1 MGGHY
6 ETDDRYLPFC
16 GSDAAC
22 RRLGAGKPHLMQE
35 GSVRQRRR
43 RRSREDAAVAQTERT
58 AESMQIQKTCRYLL
72 RMDDDG
78 ILKVYEADGITLLF
92 ETNIRAERLSVQTRE
107 QLSNG
112 IPVDDERELYDL
124 LESYSS

>member
-1 MGGHY
+1 MKRTIGICLFAAVMLFAGGLCGKNAFDAERIRTAE
-6 ETDDRYLPFC
+6 ETE
-16 GSDAAC
+16 A
-22 RRLGAGKPHLMQE
+22 
-35 GSVRQRRR
+35 VT
-43 RRSREDAAVAQTERT
+43 EDAAVTQTERT

-78 ILKVYEADGITLLF
+78 ILKVYEA
-92 ETNIRAERLSVQTRE
+92 ERLSVQTRE
-107 QLSNG
+107 QLSDG

>member
-1 MGGHY
+1 MKRTIGICLFAAVMLLVGGLCGKNAFDAGRIRTAE
-6 ETDDRYLPFC
+6 ETE
-16 GSDAAC
+16 A
-22 RRLGAGKPHLMQE
+22 
-35 GSVRQRRR
+35 VT
-43 RRSREDAAVAQTERT
+43 EDAAVAQTERT
-58 AESMQIQKTCRYLL
+58 AESMQIQETCRYLL

-92 ETNIRAERLSVQTRE
+92 ATNIRAERLSVQTRE
-107 QLSNG
+107 QLSDG

>member
-1 MGGHY
+1 MKRTIGICLFAAVMLLVGG
-6 ETDDRYLPFC
+6 LC
-16 GSDAAC
+16 GKTAFDAGRIRTA
-22 RRLGAGKPHLMQE
+22 E
-35 GSVRQRRR
+35 GTEAVT
-43 RRSREDAAVAQTERT
+43 EDAAVAQT
-58 AESMQIQKTCRYLL
+58 ESMQIQKTCRYLL

-107 QLSNG
+107 QLSDG
-112 IPVDDERELYDL
+112 ILVDDERELYDL

>member
-1 MGGHY
+1 MKRTIGICLFAAVMLLVGGLCGKTAFDAGRIRTE
-6 ETDDRYLPFC
+6 ETE
-16 GSDAAC
+16 A
-22 RRLGAGKPHLMQE
+22 
-35 GSVRQRRR
+35 VT
-43 RRSREDAAVAQTERT
+43 EDVAVAQTERT

>member
-1 MGGHY
+1 MKRTIGIC
-6 ETDDRYLPFC
+6 LF
-16 GSDAAC
+16 
-22 RRLGAGKPHLMQE
+22 
-35 GSVRQRRR
+35 
-43 RRSREDAAVAQTERT
+43 AAVMLFAGGLCGKNAFDAERIRTAEETEAVTEVTQTERT

-92 ETNIRAERLSVQTRE
+92 ETNIRAERLSVQTME
-107 QLSNG
+107 QLSDG

>member
-1 MGGHY
+1 MSQWH
-6 ETDDRYLPFC
+6 
-16 GSDAAC
+16 
-22 RRLGAGKPHLMQE
+22 
-35 GSVRQRRR
+35 
-43 RRSREDAAVAQTERT
+43 RRSGLRRAC
-58 AESMQIQKTCRYLL
+58 KTCRYLL

>member
-1 MGGHY
+1 MKRTIGICLFAAVMLFAGGLCGKNAFDAERIRTAE
-6 ETDDRYLPFC
+6 ETE
-16 GSDAAC
+16 A
-22 RRLGAGKPHLMQE
+22 
-35 GSVRQRRR
+35 VT
-43 RRSREDAAVAQTERT
+43 EDAAVTQTERT

-78 ILKVYEADGITLLF
+78 ILKVYEADGI
-92 ETNIRAERLSVQTRE
+92 RAERLSVQTRE
-107 QLSNG
+107 QLSDG

>member
-1 MGGHY
+1 MKRTIGICLFAAVMLLAGGLCGKTAFDAGRIRTAEEK
-6 ETDDRYLPFC
+6 ETE
-16 GSDAAC
+16 A
-22 RRLGAGKPHLMQE
+22 
-35 GSVRQRRR
+35 VT
-43 RRSREDAAVAQTERT
+43 EDAAAAQTERT

-107 QLSNG
+107 QLSDG

>member
-1 MGGHY
+1 MKRTIGICLFAAVMLLVGGLCGKTAFDAGRIRTAE
-6 ETDDRYLPFC
+6 ETEAVD
-16 GSDAAC
+16 
-22 RRLGAGKPHLMQE
+22 
-35 GSVRQRRR
+35 V
-43 RRSREDAAVAQTERT
+43 AVAQTERT

>member
-1 MGGHY
+1 MKRTIGICLFAAVMLLVGGLCGNTAFDAGRIRTAK
-6 ETDDRYLPFC
+6 ETE
-16 GSDAAC
+16 A
-22 RRLGAGKPHLMQE
+22 
-35 GSVRQRRR
+35 VT
-43 RRSREDAAVAQTERT
+43 EDVAVAQTERT
-58 AESMQIQKTCRYLL
+58 AESMQSQKTCRYLL

-78 ILKVYEADGITLLF
+78 IVKAYEADGITLLF

>member
-1 MGGHY
+1 MKRTIGICLFAAVMLLVGGLCGKTAFDAGRIRTAE
-6 ETDDRYLPFC
+6 ETE
-16 GSDAAC
+16 A
-22 RRLGAGKPHLMQE
+22 
-35 GSVRQRRR
+35 VT
-43 RRSREDAAVAQTERT
+43 EDAAVAQTERT

-92 ETNIRAERLSVQTRE
+92 ETNIRAERLSVTRE
-107 QLSNG
+107 QLSDG
-112 IPVDDERELYDL
+112 ILVDDERELYDL

>member
-1 MGGHY
+1 MKRTIGICLFAAVMLLVGGLCGKTAFDAGRIRTAE
-6 ETDDRYLPFC
+6 ET
-16 GSDAAC
+16 
-22 RRLGAGKPHLMQE
+22 
-35 GSVRQRRR
+35 VT
-43 RRSREDAAVAQTERT
+43 EDVAVAQTERT

>member
-1 MGGHY
+1 MKRTIGICLFAAVMLLVGG
-6 ETDDRYLPFC
+6 LC
-16 GSDAAC
+16 GKTAFDAGRIRTAEE
-22 RRLGAGKPHLMQE
+22 A
-35 GSVRQRRR
+35 VT
-43 RRSREDAAVAQTERT
+43 EDAAVAQTERT

-92 ETNIRAERLSVQTRE
+92 ETNIRAEWLSVQTRE
-107 QLSNG
+107 QLSDG

>member
-1 MGGHY
+1 MKRTIGICLFAAVMLLVGGLCGKTAFDAGRIRTAE
-6 ETDDRYLPFC
+6 ET
-16 GSDAAC
+16 
-22 RRLGAGKPHLMQE
+22 
-35 GSVRQRRR
+35 VT
-43 RRSREDAAVAQTERT
+43 EDAAVAQTERT

>member
-1 MGGHY
+1 MKRTIGICLFAAVMLLVGGLCGKTAFDAGRIRTAK
-6 ETDDRYLPFC
+6 ETE
-16 GSDAAC
+16 A
-22 RRLGAGKPHLMQE
+22 
-35 GSVRQRRR
+35 VT
-43 RRSREDAAVAQTERT
+43 EDVAVAQTERT

-78 ILKVYEADGITLLF
+78 ILKVYEADG
-92 ETNIRAERLSVQTRE
+92 TNIRAERLSVQTRE

>member
-1 MGGHY
+1 MKRTIGICLFASVMLFAGGLCGKNAFDAERIRTAE
-6 ETDDRYLPFC
+6 ETE
-16 GSDAAC
+16 A
-22 RRLGAGKPHLMQE
+22 
-35 GSVRQRRR
+35 VT
-43 RRSREDAAVAQTERT
+43 EDAAVTQTERT

-107 QLSNG
+107 QLSDG